1 MKQDCCLFNNAWT
14 EYRYVRDRTQPCCP
28 ASAENSS
35 PNALTSLAMLGLF
48 KKYVYTQS
56 QLQFG
61 IAGRL
66 NLSPK
71 LALLVGHI
79 ERLT

>member
-1 MKQDCCLFNNAWT
+1 MLTDKKCS
-14 EYRYVRDRTQPCCP
+14 EEPHCP
-28 ASAENSS
+28 AGAEDSS
-35 PNALTSLAMLGLF
+35 PHALSSLATPGLF
-48 KKYVYTQS
+48 KKQKFTNNHNCN
-56 QLQFG
+56 LELLD
-61 IAGRL
+61 GRP

>member
-14 EYRYVRDRTQPCCP
+14 EYRYVRDRTQPYCP

-35 PNALTSLAMLGLF
+35 PNALTSLATPGLF
-48 KKYVYTQS
+48 KKYVHKQS
-56 QLQFG
+56 QLQF
-61 IAGRL
+61 ARRL